1 MGFAGIL
8 SARRGRRLAGR
19 VGLPYDDGVIRSN
32 RTAVWIVV
40 LSVVFA
46 SALLGTAGLAS
57 RSLRQRDAA
66 VRDGVLSRAAHE
78 LESSLRGVTPRE
90 AVSVLEE
97 FLSRNA
103 KTVDG
108 AAVMSPDGVL
118 ASAGADSVDGYE
130 VMAALGREWRPAL
143 FGAEAG
149 GGPGSG
155 GGPGAGFMGGRGP
168 GPGPGRGMPQIR
180 LRLRPTPALGREPA
194 LARLVLAGGASAAL
208 ALVGLAFVAARGL
221 AERARREAAE
231 AEGQRLATV
240 ARAGAGLAH
249 RLRNPLAVVK
259 GTAQLLD
266 GRVPESERERV
277 VRIVTAS
284 ERMETILSRLL
295 DFARPPDP
303 QPASF
308 DLVALVREVASR
320 GGEEPPPGVA
330 VRADRPVPVRAD
342 REHVET
348 ILEELLANA
357 RAFDPNGAIEV
368 TVRAEGSRAVVE
380 VADRGPGLEVDPAS
394 AFEPY
399 VTSRPEGTGLGL
411 AIVRSLA
418 AANGGSASLASRTD
432 GGCVA
437 TLALP
442 GEGA

>member
-1 MGFAGIL
+1 MGLAGIL
-8 SARRGRRLAGR
+8 SARGGDRLAGR
-19 VGLPYDDGVIRSN
+19 GGLPYDEGMIRSS
-32 RTAVWIVV
+32 RTPLWIVA
-40 LSVVFA
+40 LSVLFA

-57 RSLRQRDAA
+57 RTLRQRDAA

-78 LESSLRGVTPRE
+78 LEASLRGATPEE
-90 AVSVLEE
+90 ATTVLEE
-97 FLSRNA
+97 FLSRHGES
-103 KTVDG
+103 VDG
-108 AAVMSPDGVL
+108 VAIVGPAGVL
-118 ASAGADSVDGYE
+118 ASAGADPTNGYE
-130 VMAALGREWRPAL
+130 VTAALGREWRPAL
-143 FGAEAG
+143 LGAE
-149 GGPGSG
+149 PGSG
-155 GGPGAGFMGGRGP
+155 GGFMGGRGP
-168 GPGPGRGMPQIR
+168 GAGAGRGMPPIR
-180 LRLRPTPALGREPA
+180 LRLRPAPALGREPA
-194 LARLVLAGGASAAL
+194 LAGLVLAGGGAAAL
-208 ALVGLAFVAARGL
+208 ALVGLALVAARGL
-221 AERARREAAE
+221 AERAKREAAE

-303 QPASF
+303 QPVSF
-308 DLVALVREVASR
+308 DLVTFAREVASR
-320 GGEEPPPGVA
+320 GVEGTAAGVA
-330 VRADRPVPVRAD
+330 VRADRAVPARAD

-357 RAFDPNGAIEV
+357 RAFDPEGTLEV
-368 TVRAEGSRAVVE
+368 TVRGEGGRALVE
-380 VADRGPGLEVDPAS
+380 IADRGTGLDLDPAS

-418 AANGGSASLASRTD
+418 VANGGTASLAPRPG

>member
-1 MGFAGIL
+1 M
-8 SARRGRRLAGR
+8 
-19 VGLPYDDGVIRSN
+19 IRSN
-32 RTAVWIVV
+32 RTPVWIVV

-46 SALLGTAGLAS
+46 SALVGTAGLAS
-57 RSLRQRDAA
+57 RTLRQRDAA

-78 LESSLRGVTPRE
+78 LEASLRGVMPEE
-90 AVSVLEE
+90 ASTVLQE
-97 FLSRNA
+97 FLSRNGA
-103 KTVDG
+103 SVDG
-108 AAVMSPDGVL
+108 AAIVGPSGVL
-118 ASAGADSVDGYE
+118 ASAGADSADGYE
-130 VMAALGREWRPAL
+130 ATAALGREWRPTL
-143 FGAEAG
+143 LGTE
-149 GGPGSG
+149 PGSG
-155 GGPGAGFMGGRGP
+155 GGFRGGRGP
-168 GPGPGRGMPQIR
+168 GPGAGAGAGRGMPPIR
-180 LRLRPTPALGREPA
+180 LRLRPAPALGRAPA
-194 LARLVLAGGASAAL
+194 LAGLVLAGGAAAAL

-231 AEGQRLATV
+231 AEGHRLATV

-277 VRIVTAS
+277 MRIVTAS

-303 QPASF
+303 QPVSF
-308 DLVALVREVASR
+308 DLGALAREVASR
-320 GGEEPPPGVA
+320 AGDETAAGVE
-330 VRADRPVPVRAD
+330 VRSDHPVPARAD

-357 RAFDPNGAIEV
+357 RAFDPEGTIEV
-368 TVRAEGSRAVVE
+368 TARTEGGRAVVE
-380 VADRGPGLEVDPAS
+380 VADRGPGLELDPAS

-399 VTSRPEGTGLGL
+399 VTSRPDGTGLGL

-418 AANGGSASLASRTD
+418 AANGGAASLAPREG

>member
-1 MGFAGIL
+1 MCGLFAVRSRL
-8 SARRGRRLAGR
+8 S
-19 VGLPYDDGVIRSN
+19 YDEEMIRSN
-32 RTAVWIVV
+32 RTPVWIVA

-46 SALLGTAGLAS
+46 LALLGTAGLAS
-57 RSLRQRDAA
+57 RTLRQRDAA

-78 LESSLRGVTPRE
+78 LEASLRGATPEE
-90 AVSVLEE
+90 ATTVLTE
-97 FLSRNA
+97 FLSRN
-103 KTVDG
+103 TDIVDG
-108 AAVMSPDGVL
+108 AAVVGPAGVL
-118 ASAGADSVDGYE
+118 ASAGADSTNGYE
-130 VMAALGREWRPAL
+130 VTAALGREWRPAL
-143 FGAEAG
+143 LGAE
-149 GGPGSG
+149 PGSG
-155 GGPGAGFMGGRGP
+155 GGFMGGRGS
-168 GPGPGRGMPQIR
+168 GAGRGMPPMR
-180 LRLRPTPALGREPA
+180 LRLRPAPALGREPA
-194 LARLVLAGGASAAL
+194 LAGLVLAGGAAAAL
-208 ALVGLAFVAARGL
+208 ALVGLAFVASRGF
-221 AERARREAAE
+221 AERERREAAE
-231 AEGQRLATV
+231 AESQRLATV

-266 GRVPESERERV
+266 GRVPESERERI

-308 DLVALVREVASR
+308 DLAALAREVASH
-320 GGEEPPPGVA
+320 GGEEAAGA
-330 VRADRPVPVRAD
+330 TVRADSPVAARAD

-357 RAFDPNGAIEV
+357 RAFDPKGTLEV
-368 TVRAEGSRAVVE
+368 AVRAEGSRAVVE
-380 VADRGPGLEVDPAS
+380 VADRGPGLDLDPAS

-399 VTSRPEGTGLGL
+399 VTSRPDGTGLGL

-418 AANGGSASLASRTD
+418 TANGGAASLAPRPG

-442 GEGA
+442 AEGA

>member
-1 MGFAGIL
+1 MKHGVSRGSPLPPGCGRVAG
-8 SARRGRRLAGR
+8 RGR
-19 VGLPYDDGVIRSN
+19 LPYDEEVIRSS
-32 RTAVWIVV
+32 RTPVWIVA
-40 LSVVFA
+40 LAVVFA

-57 RSLRQRDAA
+57 RTLRQRDAA

-78 LESSLRGVTPRE
+78 LEASLRGATPEE
-90 AVSVLEE
+90 ASTVLQE
-97 FLSRNA
+97 FLSRYGA
-103 KTVDG
+103 SVDG
-108 AAVMSPDGVL
+108 AAIVGPSGVL
-118 ASAGADSVDGYE
+118 ASAGVDSTDGYE
-130 VMAALGREWRPAL
+130 VTAALGREWRPAL
-143 FGAEAG
+143 LGAE
-149 GGPGSG
+149 PGS
-155 GGPGAGFMGGRGP
+155 GAGFMGGRGP
-168 GPGPGRGMPQIR
+168 GPGAGRGMPPIR
-180 LRLRPTPALGREPA
+180 LRLRPSPALGRAPA
-194 LARLVLAGGASAAL
+194 LAGLVLAGGAAAAL
-208 ALVGLAFVAARGL
+208 ALVGLALVAARGL

-303 QPASF
+303 QPVSF
-308 DLVALVREVASR
+308 DLAALAREVASR
-320 GGEEPPPGVA
+320 GGEGTAAAVA

-357 RAFDPNGAIEV
+357 RAFDPNGTLEV
-368 TVRAEGSRAVVE
+368 TVRAEGNRAVVE
-380 VADRGPGLEVDPAS
+380 VADRGPGLDLDPAS

-399 VTSRPEGTGLGL
+399 VTSRPDGTGLGL

-418 AANGGSASLASRTD
+418 TANGGAASLAPRSG

>member
-1 MGFAGIL
+1 M
-8 SARRGRRLAGR
+8 
-19 VGLPYDDGVIRSN
+19 IRSN
-32 RTAVWIVV
+32 RTPVWIVV

-46 SALLGTAGLAS
+46 AALIGTAALAS
-57 RSLRQRDAA
+57 RTLRQRDAA
-66 VRDGVLSRAAHE
+66 VRDGVLSRAAHD
-78 LESSLRGVTPRE
+78 LEASLRGVTPEE
-90 AVSVLEE
+90 ASNVLRE
-97 FLSRNA
+97 FLSRNGA
-103 KTVDG
+103 SVDG
-108 AAVMSPDGVL
+108 AAVVGPAGVL
-118 ASAGADSVDGYE
+118 ASAGADSTDGYE
-130 VMAALGREWRPAL
+130 VTAALGREWRPAL
-143 FGAEAG
+143 LGAE
-149 GGPGSG
+149 PGS
-155 GGPGAGFMGGRGP
+155 GAGFMGGRGP
-168 GPGPGRGMPQIR
+168 GAGRGMPPIR
-180 LRLRPTPALGREPA
+180 LRLRPSPALGRAPA
-194 LARLVLAGGASAAL
+194 LAGLVLAGGAASAL
-208 ALVGLAFVAARGL
+208 ALVGLAIVAARGL

-231 AEGQRLATV
+231 AEGHRLATV

-295 DFARPPDP
+295 DFARPPEP
-303 QPASF
+303 QPVAF
-308 DLVALVREVASR
+308 DLGTLAREVASR
-320 GGEEPPPGVA
+320 AGDGIAAGVA
-330 VRADRPVPVRAD
+330 VRSDHPVPVRAD

-357 RAFDPNGAIEV
+357 RAFDPEGTIEV
-368 TVRAEGSRAVVE
+368 TARTEGARAVVE
-380 VADRGPGLEVDPAS
+380 VADRGPGLDLDPAS

-399 VTSRPEGTGLGL
+399 VTSRPDGTGLGL

-418 AANGGSASLASRTD
+418 AANGGAASLAPRAG

>member
-1 MGFAGIL
+1 M
-8 SARRGRRLAGR
+8 
-19 VGLPYDDGVIRSN
+19 IRSS
-32 RTAVWIVV
+32 RTPVWIVA

-46 SALLGTAGLAS
+46 LALLGTAGLAS
-57 RSLRQRDAA
+57 RTLRQRDAA

-78 LESSLRGVTPRE
+78 LEASLRSATPEE
-90 AVSVLEE
+90 ATTVLSD

-103 KTVDG
+103 DTVGG
-108 AAVMSPDGVL
+108 AAVVGPAGVL
-118 ASAGADSVDGYE
+118 ASAGADSTNGYE
-130 VMAALGREWRPAL
+130 VTAALGREWRPAL
-143 FGAEAG
+143 LGAEPGSG
-149 GGPGSG
+149 GGFMGGRGSGAGPG
-155 GGPGAGFMGGRGP
+155 GGPGAG
-168 GPGPGRGMPQIR
+168 RGMPPMR
-180 LRLRPTPALGREPA
+180 LRLRPAPALGREPA
-194 LARLVLAGGASAAL
+194 LAGLVLGGSAAAAL

-231 AEGQRLATV
+231 AEGLRLATV

-308 DLVALVREVASR
+308 DLVALAREVASR
-320 GGEEPPPGVA
+320 GGEETAGA
-330 VRADRPVPVRAD
+330 TVRADRPVPVRAD

-357 RAFDPNGAIEV
+357 RAFDPEGTLEV
-368 TVRAEGSRAVVE
+368 TVRAEGNRAVVE
-380 VADRGPGLEVDPAS
+380 VADRGPGLDLDPAS

-418 AANGGSASLASRTD
+418 TANGGAASLAPRPG